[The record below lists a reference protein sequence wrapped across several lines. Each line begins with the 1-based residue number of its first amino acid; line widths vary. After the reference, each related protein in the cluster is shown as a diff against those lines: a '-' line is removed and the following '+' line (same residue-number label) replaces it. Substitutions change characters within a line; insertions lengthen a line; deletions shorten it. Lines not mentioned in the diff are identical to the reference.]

1 LNELPDL
8 FFKRHLAEQAIH
20 SGLEDWIG
28 ELSVGWMRGFP
39 RIVRWSRFGGLCRC
53 IRFASGH
60 YQQDDCTEKKAA
72 EAEIRRETRATRIH
86 ENATV
91 AALRFHSWHK
101 FSPDAQS
108 DARKMIL
115 SPLTI
120 EDGQMRTSNESC
132 RSG

>member
-1 LNELPDL
+1 MIAGLRVYGRNRALIALGRRRGKGIAGIVVLNELSDF
-8 FFKRHLAEQAIH
+8 FFKRHLAKQAIH

-72 EAEIRRETRATRIH
+72 EAEI
-86 ENATV
+86 
-91 AALRFHSWHK
+91 L
-101 FSPDAQS
+101 
-108 DARKMIL
+108 
-115 SPLTI
+115 
-120 EDGQMRTSNESC
+120 
-132 RSG
+132 